1 MKIMSRFN
9 NYAQKLND
17 TAKKNFEAYQL
28 SERLY
33 EEAQAKVRKY
43 PKIIPVRD
51 MKYEAERL
59 TAEQELKDAR
69 TSMTRAQRVFNDSV
83 RAFDHIRGE
92 LTDAISEAYAT
103 DPTMINEEDVKLMQ
117 SGIMTAEE
125 YSGMMKRAADNPTM
139 QRVIAKA
146 AAEAS
151 KTTKDER
158 EAVRLQTLA
167 REVDTGSEYTDM
179 FDSLV
184 GVYKRCV
191 KNPALIKEWDN
202 LCGDAIEEF

>member
-1 MKIMSRFN
+1 MNIMSKFN

-17 TAKKNFEAYQL
+17 MAKKNFEAYQI

-33 EEAQAKVRKY
+33 EEAQAKARRY
-43 PKIIPVRD
+43 PKVIPVRD
-51 MKYEAERL
+51 MKYERDRL
-59 TAEQELKDAR
+59 TAEQELKDAKD
-69 TSMTRAQRVFNDSV
+69 SYYRAQRKFNDSV

-92 LTDAISEAYAT
+92 LIDAITEAYAA
-103 DPTMINEEDVKLMQ
+103 DPTMINGEDVKLMQ

-146 AAEAS
+146 AAEAA

-158 EAVRLQTLA
+158 EALSLQSLS
-167 REVDTGSEYTDM
+167 REVDTGSEYTDT
-179 FDSLV
+179 FDALV

-202 LCGDAIEEF
+202 LCGEAIEEF